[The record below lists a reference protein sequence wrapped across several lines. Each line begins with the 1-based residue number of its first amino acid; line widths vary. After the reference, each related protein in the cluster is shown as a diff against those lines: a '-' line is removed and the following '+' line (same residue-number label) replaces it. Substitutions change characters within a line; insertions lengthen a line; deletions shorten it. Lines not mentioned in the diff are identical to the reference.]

1 MCTLARTQDF
11 DRQITSKVNVQQMV
25 TKQERDGG
33 NGAAFSVYKITV
45 SNNKNTTVKAKTET
59 AKEIIS
65 HNTQQC
71 SKK

>member
-1 MCTLARTQDF
+1 MWTLAQTQDS

-25 TKQERDGG
+25 TKQERNGG

-45 SNNKNTTVKAKTET
+45 SNNKNATVKAKTET
-59 AKEIIS
+59 GKEIVS
-65 HNTQQC
+65 RNTQEC